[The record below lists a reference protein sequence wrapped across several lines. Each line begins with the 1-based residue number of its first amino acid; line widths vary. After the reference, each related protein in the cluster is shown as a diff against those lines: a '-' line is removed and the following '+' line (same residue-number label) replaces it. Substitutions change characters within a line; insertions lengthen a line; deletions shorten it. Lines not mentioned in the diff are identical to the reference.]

1 MSSVLYD
8 VPGPKARRV
17 SLIGS
22 VVGSLLIAG
31 LLAWVISILAQQ
43 GIFEGRRWAIFT
55 RADVWSLIG
64 NGIGATLS
72 AAAVAAVIAFPLGLL
87 LCLLRISDVPAIR
100 IPTRI
105 VLEFLR
111 GMPVVLM
118 MLFVLLVFG
127 TNQFL
132 AVVAGLVL
140 YNAAVFA
147 EIIRA
152 GIQSLPKGQR
162 EAGLT
167 IGLTSFQSRMMI
179 ELPQAVRRMMPSLVA
194 QLVVLLKDTSL
205 GYIVGYVELLRVNMN
220 QLATFYGNRYLFS
233 FFIVTLVLYLIM
245 NLSLSWFAR
254 WLSKRTAS
262 KSSGTKLDPDDPN
275 QAILVAEASAAAR
288 QSETQHG
295 GL

>member
-22 VVGSLLIAG
+22 VVGSVLILG
-31 LLAWVISILAQQ
+31 LLAWIIMTLAQQ

-55 RADVWSLIG
+55 RGDVWLLLG
-64 NGIGATLS
+64 NGIGATLR

-87 LCLLRISDVPAIR
+87 LCLLRISDVSAIR
-100 IPTRI
+100 IPSRI

-118 MLFVLLVFG
+118 MFFVLLVFG
-127 TNQFL
+127 TNQFI

-167 IGLTSFQSRMMI
+167 IGLTSFQSRMII

-205 GYIVGYVELLRVNMN
+205 GYIVAYGELLRQVQVMADF
-220 QLATFYGNRYLFS
+220 LGTAFLFPI
-233 FFIVTLVLYLIM
+233 FFVAAAIYIVINICVSRIAV
-245 NLSLSWFAR
+245 WIER
-254 WLSKRTAS
+254 R
-262 KSSGTKLDPDDPN
+262 GTKK
-275 QAILVAEASAAAR
+275 AAGGVAKAEPEPIEAPAP
-288 QSETQHG
+288 
-295 GL
+295 

>member
-22 VVGSLLIAG
+22 VVGSVLILG
-31 LLAWVISILAQQ
+31 LLAWIIMTLAQQ

-55 RADVWSLIG
+55 RADVWRLLG

-72 AAAVAAVIAFPLGLL
+72 AAAVAAVIAFPMGLL
-87 LCLLRISDVPAIR
+87 LCLLRISDVAAIR

-105 VLEFLR
+105 VMEFLR

-118 MLFVLLVFG
+118 MFFVLLVFG
-127 TNQFL
+127 TNQFI

-167 IGLTSFQSRMMI
+167 IGLTSFQSRMI
-179 ELPQAVRRMMPSLVA
+179 VELPQAVRRMMPSLVA

-205 GYIVGYVELLRVNMN
+205 GYIVAYGELLRAVQVMADFLGT
-220 QLATFYGNRYLFS
+220 QFLFPV
-233 FFIVTLVLYLIM
+233 FFVAAGIYIAINICVSRIAVWIE
-245 NLSLSWFAR
+245 R
-254 WLSKRTAS
+254 R
-262 KSSGTKLDPDDPN
+262 GTKK
-275 QAILVAEASAAAR
+275 AAGGVAKAEPEPVEVAAK
-288 QSETQHG
+288 
-295 GL
+295 

>member
-22 VVGSLLIAG
+22 VVGSLLILG
-31 LLAWVISILAQQ
+31 LLAWIVSTLAQQ

-55 RADVWSLIG
+55 RADVWTLLG

-87 LCLLRISDVPAIR
+87 LCLLRISDLAAIR

-118 MLFVLLVFG
+118 MFFVLLVFG
-127 TNQFL
+127 TNQFI

-167 IGLTSFQSRMMI
+167 IGLTSFQSRMII

-205 GYIVGYVELLRVNMN
+205 GYIVAYGELLRAVQVMADFLGT
-220 QLATFYGNRYLFS
+220 QFLFPV
-233 FFIVTLVLYLIM
+233 FFV
-245 NLSLSWFAR
+245 
-254 WLSKRTAS
+254 
-262 KSSGTKLDPDDPN
+262 
-275 QAILVAEASAAAR
+275 AAAIYIAINICVSR
-288 QSETQHG
+288 IAVWIERRGSKKAAG
-295 GL
+295 GVAKAEPEPIEAEVP

>member
-1 MSSVLYD
+1 MTSVLYD
-8 VPGPKARRV
+8 VPGPKARRI

-22 VVGSLLIAG
+22 VVGSVLILGLIA
-31 LLAWVISILAQQ
+31 WIVMTLAQQ

-55 RADVWSLIG
+55 RADVWSLLG
-64 NGIGATLS
+64 NGVMSTLS
-72 AAAVAAVIAFPLGLL
+72 AAAIAAIIAFPLGLML
-87 LCLLRISDVPAIR
+87 SLLRISLVAWIR
-100 IPTRI
+100 IPARV

-118 MLFVLLVFG
+118 MFFVLLVFG
-127 TNQFL
+127 TSSFI

-140 YNAAVFA
+140 YNAAIFA

-167 IGLTSFQSRMMI
+167 IGLTSFQSRMLI

-205 GYIVGYVELLRVNMN
+205 GYIVAYGELLRAVQVMADF
-220 QLATFYGNRYLFS
+220 LGTAFLFPI
-233 FFIVTLVLYLIM
+233 FFV
-245 NLSLSWFAR
+245 
-254 WLSKRTAS
+254 
-262 KSSGTKLDPDDPN
+262 
-275 QAILVAEASAAAR
+275 AAAIYIAINISVSR
-288 QSETQHG
+288 IAVWIERRGSSKAAG
-295 GL
+295 GVAKVPTAVVAPELPDVREPK